1 MFIKRTR
8 GGSPQKP
15 IYYLQLAKSY
25 RDRRGKPRH
34 KVIFTLGREED
45 VVDSNIVDS
54 VIEALSTLAKKLII
68 LEKNEEFLG
77 ASWILGPVLAIESV
91 WKKLGLDTKLA
102 AVQNRYKIEF
112 DLCKAVKLMVLNR
125 LVAPK
130 SKLGVDEWK
139 HRIYG
144 DFADVQL
151 QHLYRSLDILAENKD
166 FLERKLYETSKT
178 LFKPEIRL
186 VFYDLT
192 STYFESVSSD
202 DFRKFGYSKDN
213 KTDCVQVLIG
223 LLVSKDGIPLGY
235 EIFPGNTY
243 EGHTVLAMLNKLAY
257 RFEIEKVV
265 FVADKGILSKKV
277 LAQIEGAGYE
287 YIIAAKL
294 PGLPEKWHEEILDPE
309 RYSEIG
315 EELWT
320 AEMQIDGKRLV
331 LGFSENRAQRDQTM
345 RQELIKR
352 LEKKMS
358 QNPNETLTKPAYR
371 KYLQMGKIQVEIDE
385 QKIAAQSRWDG
396 FFGFYT
402 NNQKLAPAQVIEAY
416 KLLWQVEDSFRCLK
430 STIKLRPIFHWT
442 QKRIEGHIMLC
453 FLSFYILRIIQR
465 KLHDAKLN
473 ITPQKA
479 LEKLTEISA
488 VEIKTDS
495 KIYIARTEIAGVN
508 AKILQKLSVK
518 IPKAIISENVV
529 E

>member
-1 MFIKRTR
+1 MFIKKTHSK
-8 GGSPQKP
+8 GKTYVQ
-15 IYYLQLAKSY
+15 IVQSY
-25 RDRRGKPRH
+25 RDKKGKPKHR
-34 KVIFTLGREED
+34 VILSLGREDSIED
-45 VVDSNIVDS
+45 GFL
-54 VIEALSTLAKKLII
+54 EELMKKLTQLSEKLI
-68 LEKNEEFLG
+68 LLDKREQFLG
-77 ASWILGPVLAIESV
+77 GSLLLGPVLAIESV

-102 AVQNRYKIEF
+102 EVQNRYKIEF
-112 DLCKAVKLMVLNR
+112 DLNKAVKLMVLNR
-125 LVAPK
+125 LLAPK

-151 QHLYRSLDILAENKD
+151 QHLYRSLDILADNKD
-166 FLERKLYETSKT
+166 FLERELYETSQT

-186 VFYDLT
+186 VFYDMT

-202 DFRKFGYSKDN
+202 EFRKFGYSKDN

-243 EGHTVLAMLNKLAY
+243 EGHTVLAMLNKLAH

-277 LAQIEGAGYE
+277 LAQIEQAGYE

-294 PGLPEKWHEEILDPE
+294 PGLPEKWHEKILDPE
-309 RYSEIG
+309 RYSKIG
-315 EELWT
+315 EGLWT

-345 RQELIKR
+345 RQQLIKR
-352 LEKKMS
+352 LTKKLS
-358 QNPNETLTKPAYR
+358 QNPNETFTKPAYR

-442 QKRIEGHIMLC
+442 PKRIEGHIMLC

-465 KLHDAKLN
+465 KLHYAELD

-479 LEKLTEISA
+479 LEKLTEIRA

-495 KIYIARTEIAGVN
+495 KIYVARTEITGVN
-508 AKILQKLSVK
+508 TKILRALSCK
-518 IPKAIISENVV
+518 IPSAIIQEINL
-529 E
+529 